1 VVSSIASLANCQRSI
16 IAKRSGSTKQ
26 YEDHLEV
33 AREMSTRSRST
44 PTPRASISVAR
55 VLPAPDNPAKRAWSA
70 LDVKSWL
77 ANDRTA

>member
-26 YEDHLEV
+26 YEDHLEA

-44 PTPRASISVAR
+44 PTSRASTSVAR
-55 VLPAPDNPAKRAWSA
+55 VLPVPANPAKSVAGAGREE
-70 LDVKSWL
+70 L
-77 ANDRTA
+77 ARE